1 MATDNNAA
9 VSKQYIELCAM
20 LREASHLGSIAA
32 LLGWDQET
40 YMPEGGNSARG
51 DQKAL
56 LAGMIHERRTSS
68 RVGELLA
75 ACEADASLTADDRIA
90 ANLREIRR
98 DYDLA
103 TKLPKDLV
111 EAWAKT
117 GSDAQAAWKV
127 AREKSNFKA
136 FAPHLEKMFALARRK
151 AECYGV
157 PSGGEAYDALLN
169 EYEPGAT
176 AAMIEATFTPLRARL
191 TDIIRR
197 VKASKT
203 KVDTSVLGLKAPA
216 AAQHELGH
224 EVLRAIGFDLSSGR
238 LDTTTHP
245 FCEGLAPGDTRLT
258 TRYRDEKFTDAL
270 FGTMHEAGHGM
281 YEQGLPKVYNA
292 KRDGPVALF
301 GTPLAE
307 AISLGIH
314 ESQSRMWENFVGRGR
329 PFVGWLTPR
338 VKKAFGKAA
347 AKVTTERLYRAV
359 NTCTPSFIRVEADEA
374 TYNMHVMVRFEIE
387 RGLLNG
393 TLNVKDVPGVWNAK
407 YAEYLGVKVPD
418 DRRGCLQDVHWSFGL
433 IGYFPTYTLGNLY
446 AAQFWETIQKKVK
459 GLDAQ
464 MAKGDY
470 SALKKWLNTNIHIHG
485 RRYRAG
491 DLCQRV
497 TGAPLSAEPLLRH
510 LERKLGE
517 VYGI

>member
-1 MATDNNAA
+1 MPAPAHY
-9 VSKQYIELCAM
+9 VELCTL
-20 LREASHLGSIAA
+20 LREAANLNSVAA

-56 LAGMIHERRTSS
+56 MAGLIHERRTSKRLGDLLS
-68 RVGELLA
+68 KGEGDSGLK
-75 ACEADASLTADDRIA
+75 SDDRVA

-111 EAWAKT
+111 EEWAKT
-117 GSDAQAAWKV
+117 GSDAQAAWKL

-157 PSGGEAYDALLN
+157 PSGGEAYDSLLN

-176 AAMIEATFTPLRARL
+176 AAMIEATFTPLRGQL

-197 VKASKT
+197 VQSSKA
-203 KVDTSVLGLKAPA
+203 KVDTRVLTIKAPA

-224 EVLRAIGFDLSSGR
+224 EVLRAIGFDLSAGR

-245 FCEGLAPGDTRLT
+245 FCEGMGPGDTRLT

-292 KRDGPVALF
+292 KRDGEMSLF
-301 GTPLAE
+301 GTPLAD

-329 PFVGWLTPR
+329 PFVSWLTPR

-347 AKVTTERLYRAV
+347 GAMNTEKLYRAV

-393 TLNVKDVPGVWNAK
+393 TMNVKDVPSFWNAK
-407 YAEYLGVKVPD
+407 YKEYLGVKVPD

-464 MAKGDY
+464 MAKGEFDG
-470 SALKKWLNTNIHIHG
+470 LKKWLNTNIHAHG
-485 RRYRAG
+485 RRYRAAE
-491 DLCQRV
+491 LCEKV
-497 TGAPLSAEPLLRH
+497 TGKPLEAAPLLRH

>member
-1 MATDNNAA
+1 MPASLPSHY
-9 VSKQYIELCAM
+9 VQLCGL
-20 LREASHLGSIAA
+20 LREAANLVSVAA

-51 DQKAL
+51 DQKSL
-56 LAGMIHERRTSS
+56 LAGLIHERKTSKQL
-68 RVGELLA
+68 GDLLSKCEGDA
-75 ACEADASLTADDRIA
+75 ALTGDDRIA

-103 TKLPKDLV
+103 TKLPKELV
-111 EAWAKT
+111 EEWAKA
-117 GSDAQAAWKV
+117 GSDAQAAWKI

-136 FAPHLEKMFALARRK
+136 FAPHMEKMFALAKRK
-151 AECYGV
+151 AECYGI

-176 AAMIEATFTPLRARL
+176 GAMIEATFTPLRARL
-191 TDIIRR
+191 ADIIRR

-203 KVDTSVLGLKAPA
+203 KVDTSLLEIQAPV
-216 AAQHELGH
+216 AAQQELGH
-224 EVLRAIGFDLSSGR
+224 TVLRAIGFDLHAGR
-238 LDTTTHP
+238 LDVTTHP
-245 FCEGLAPGDTRLT
+245 FCEGMGPGDTRLT

-292 KRDGPVALF
+292 KRDGEIPLF
-301 GTPLAE
+301 GTPLAD

-314 ESQSRMWENFVGRGR
+314 ESQSRMWENLVGRGK
-329 PFVGWLTPR
+329 PFVGWFVPH

-347 AKVTTERLYRAV
+347 SKMTADKLYRAV

-393 TLNVKDVPGVWNAK
+393 TLSVKEVPAFWNAK
-407 YAEYLGVKVPD
+407 YKEYLGVKVPD

-459 GLDAQ
+459 GLDGQ
-464 MAKGDY
+464 MAKGDF
-470 SALKKWLNTNIHIHG
+470 SALKKWLNTNIHAHG
-485 RRYRAG
+485 RRYRAAE
-491 DLCQRV
+491 LCEKV
-497 TGAPLSAEPLLRH
+497 TGKPLSAEPLLRH
-510 LERKLGE
+510 LESKLGE